1 MKYTHLLQ
9 DDTPEL
15 YPPDDV
21 APLPIDGAVHAPKVE
36 TVAGGATARLSLEA
50 AEVQAGGV
58 AAPLP
63 LGSAAH
69 ALEALASA
77 GSAVGGLKTKNH
89 GTVTT
94 KTWKPYPNLGQCG
107 YSLEG
112 LPSWVTAFT
121 LSAMVPPPSA
131 GLNKSLNSK
140 CFENKCFH
148 FTTHKP
154 FR

>member
-9 DDTPEL
+9 DDAPEL

-21 APLPIDGAVHAPKVE
+21 APLPIDGAVHAPKAE
-36 TVAGGATARLSLEA
+36 TVAGGATAHLSLEA

-89 GTVTT
+89 NKNLETIPEPRPMRIFARRFAFLGNRFHSVSHGPATVC
-94 KTWKPYPNLGQCG
+94 WPEQIV
-107 YSLEG
+107 EQQM
-112 LPSWVTAFT
+112 F
-121 LSAMVPPPSA
+121 
-131 GLNKSLNSK
+131 
-140 CFENKCFH
+140 
-148 FTTHKP
+148 
-154 FR
+154 

>member
-9 DDTPEL
+9 DDAPEL

-21 APLPIDGAVHAPKVE
+21 APLPIDGAVHAPKAE

-89 GTVTT
+89 GSVTI
-94 KTWKPYPNLGQCG
+94 KIWKPYPNLGQCG